1 MSTSSPP
8 SDLSVA
14 AIDLGSNSFHLVVA
28 RFAGGQL
35 QIVDRLKERVQLA
48 AGLTDDKLLED
59 EVASRALD
67 CLGRFA
73 QLIKRLPPGHVAA
86 VGTSTLRQL
95 RDGRSFVS
103 RASEALGHNIEV
115 VSGHEEARLIYL
127 GVAHTLQ
134 SDKRRLVVDIGG
146 GSTECIVGERYDTLE
161 TDSLHMGCVNFSLRF
176 FAEGKVSESKMHG
189 AEKAAAR
196 ELLSMGKRY
205 RDRGWHSVAGCSGTI
220 LAISG
225 ILREAGWTDGSI
237 TLAGLTELR
246 SALIA
251 SGNMK
256 NVSLLGLSEERRNV
270 LPGGLAILRSVFD
283 VLGIE
288 KMQPS
293 DAALREG
300 ALYELRGRIE
310 DADIRDI
317 TVDRMMERFHV
328 DQQHAKRVEGA
339 ALKLYDLASEGWF
352 EDPSTRDV
360 LRWASRLHEI
370 GLSISHGGCHKHAA
384 YLVRNSDMDGF
395 SQDMKSVLA
404 ALVESHRRK
413 LRKEVFDALPA
424 ERRRDAMRACMV
436 LRIARKLMRS
446 RADTLPDGLAFSAQ
460 KKKLSL
466 SLPAHWVA
474 EHSVMQLDLHEEAEW
489 VNRFGYSLEL
499 DAVS

>member
-1 MSTSSPP
+1 MTTSSPP
-8 SDLSVA
+8 PDLSVA

-28 RFAGGQL
+28 RFVGGQL

-48 AGLTDDKLLED
+48 AGLTDEKRLED
-59 EVASRALD
+59 EVASRALA
-67 CLGRFA
+67 CLGRFG

-134 SDKRRLVVDIGG
+134 SDQRRLVVDIGG

-176 FAEGKVSESKMHG
+176 FPEGRVSENKMHS

-205 RDRGWHSVAGCSGTI
+205 RDRGWHTAAGCSGTI

-237 TLAGLTELR
+237 TLAGLQELR
-246 SALIA
+246 GALIA
-251 SGNMK
+251 GGSMK
-256 NVSLLGLSEERRNV
+256 RISLLGLSEERRDV

-283 VLGIE
+283 VLGVE

-317 TVDRMMERFHV
+317 TVERMMERFHV
-328 DQQHAKRVEGA
+328 DQVHAERVEDA
-339 ALKLYDLASEGWF
+339 ALRLYDLATDSWF
-352 EDPSTRDV
+352 EDPATRDL
-360 LRWASRLHEI
+360 LRWAARVHEI
-370 GLSISHGGCHKHAA
+370 GLSISHAGCHKHAA

-413 LRKEVFDALPA
+413 LRKEVFETVPA
-424 ERRRDAMRACMV
+424 ERRRDAIRACML
-436 LRIARKLMRS
+436 LRIARKLTRS
-446 RADTLPDGLAFSAQ
+446 RAESLPEHLEFSAQ

-466 SLPAHWVA
+466 RLPADWVA
-474 EHSVMQLDLHEEAEW
+474 EHSVTQLDLVEEAEW
-489 VNRFGYSLEL
+489 VSRFGYSLEL
-499 DAVS
+499 V